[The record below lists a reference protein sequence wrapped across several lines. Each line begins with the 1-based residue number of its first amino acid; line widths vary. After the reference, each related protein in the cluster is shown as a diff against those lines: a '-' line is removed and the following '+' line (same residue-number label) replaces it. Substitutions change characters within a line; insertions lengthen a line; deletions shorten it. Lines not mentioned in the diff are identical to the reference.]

1 MTEITELCAYLLIK
15 NASGTYNALV
25 FTQHLPLVM
34 LPSGFG
40 IEVLPIYSYDTNI
53 TGNLSNNLITYD
65 KPASIPLNALIV
77 NDMNVSSDNKS
88 GCFSTNIRIGNDTI
102 KVDGR
107 LRNLSDLW
115 NVYAFTKWNN
125 NQKEFVIGKYTT
137 DGTTST
143 ILDRKMFAIQIA
155 DLNWSINSGMG
166 EEIDYTLQ
174 LKVVDQKSNNPLNR

>member
-1 MTEITELCAYLLIK
+1 
-15 NASGTYNALV
+15 
-25 FTQHLPLVM
+25 M